1 MHYKM
6 RDQIRFKIGKEEKN
20 IQEKWIEIPEGTEHI
35 QMMIEMPEEFQYMAF
50 LFLEDPKKEIR
61 FQKLLGYGQ
70 QNPGIG
76 KSTKDTTIGGVP
88 GEIYPG
94 TWKIGIGIFTE
105 YVAQKLGEQTGEI
118 VLTVSDRKDV
128 VSDPIG
134 GECWGENGLHV
145 SEKSYRW
152 ENVFCPESGWYK
164 GDFHTH
170 TRLSDGKETIGHASE
185 RAEESG
191 LDFYVPTE
199 HNLMHT
205 GWCKTSLCVLPGIEV
220 TTDKGHMNLFGITE
234 MPEKILEIVKH
245 NGDEII
251 DMYMDQTIAQA
262 KQKGWIRSINHPFL
276 TIWKWQFENTDLRD
290 INCIEIIN
298 DPTYPDGPGS
308 NDMAIR
314 FLDQV
319 WNEGIRVFGVGG
331 SDSHNLE
338 DEFYDG
344 ASLPSAV
351 GDPATWVFCDGLS
364 PKNLMNAVRQG
375 HLCVTRFCKIE
386 PKIKVDGQDCLPG
399 DEITAKKCE
408 ITYRAEILGLTEE
421 PEAFLVMNGN
431 YVELPVSSS
440 ETGRYHVETNLILER
455 TSWQWIRLEV
465 RTKKKEFLGYV
476 NPVFRGKKDPERTTF
491 GEIKGET
498 EGLADD

>member
-35 QMMIEMPEEFQYMAF
+35 QMMIEMPEEFRYMAF

-245 NGDEII
+245 NGEEVI
-251 DMYMDQTIAQA
+251 DTYMDQTIAQA

-276 TIWKWQFENTDLRD
+276 TGSGSLKIQTCGISTVWRSSMIRRIRMDQDLMIWQF
-290 INCIEIIN
+290 
-298 DPTYPDGPGS
+298 
-308 NDMAIR
+308 
-314 FLDQV
+314 
-319 WNEGIRVFGVGG
+319 VF
-331 SDSHNLE
+331 
-338 DEFYDG
+338 
-344 ASLPSAV
+344 
-351 GDPATWVFCDGLS
+351 W
-364 PKNLMNAVRQG
+364 
-375 HLCVTRFCKIE
+375 
-386 PKIKVDGQDCLPG
+386 IKYG
-399 DEITAKKCE
+399 
-408 ITYRAEILGLTEE
+408 
-421 PEAFLVMNGN
+421 M
-431 YVELPVSSS
+431 
-440 ETGRYHVETNLILER
+440 
-455 TSWQWIRLEV
+455 
-465 RTKKKEFLGYV
+465 KEFVCSEWEEVILTIWRMNFMKGQAFRLRWEIPQHGYFV
-476 NPVFRGKKDPERTTF
+476 TD
-491 GEIKGET
+491 
-498 EGLADD
+498 

>member
-1 MHYKM
+1 M

-35 QMMIEMPEEFQYMAF
+35 QMMIEMPEEFRYMAF

-185 RAEESG
+185 RA
-191 LDFYVPTE
+191 
-199 HNLMHT
+199 NT
-205 GWCKTSLCVLPGIEV
+205 GSC
-220 TTDKGHMNLFGITE
+220 
-234 MPEKILEIVKH
+234 
-245 NGDEII
+245 
-251 DMYMDQTIAQA
+251 
-262 KQKGWIRSINHPFL
+262 
-276 TIWKWQFENTDLRD
+276 
-290 INCIEIIN
+290 
-298 DPTYPDGPGS
+298 
-308 NDMAIR
+308 
-314 FLDQV
+314 
-319 WNEGIRVFGVGG
+319 
-331 SDSHNLE
+331 
-338 DEFYDG
+338 
-344 ASLPSAV
+344 
-351 GDPATWVFCDGLS
+351 
-364 PKNLMNAVRQG
+364 
-375 HLCVTRFCKIE
+375 
-386 PKIKVDGQDCLPG
+386 
-399 DEITAKKCE
+399 
-408 ITYRAEILGLTEE
+408 
-421 PEAFLVMNGN
+421 
-431 YVELPVSSS
+431 
-440 ETGRYHVETNLILER
+440 
-455 TSWQWIRLEV
+455 
-465 RTKKKEFLGYV
+465 
-476 NPVFRGKKDPERTTF
+476 
-491 GEIKGET
+491 
-498 EGLADD
+498 